1 MSRYTHVLTGGPVM
15 PTMDLH
21 AIEPPR
27 GAETRPT
34 RSTSS
39 AVALVVEGEGES
51 TIGDKTVRWKKN
63 DCFTLP
69 QWTWI
74 SHRGATG
81 NARLFLNSDRALLEK
96 HDYLREEFQ

>member
-1 MSRYTHVLTGGPVM
+1 MPVSTNGEPHASKLSSGLRSSRGASADTKDGARRALRPDMSRYTHVLTGGPVM

-34 RSTSS
+34 RSTSN

-51 TIGDKTVRWKKN
+51 TIGD
-63 DCFTLP
+63 
-69 QWTWI
+69 
-74 SHRGATG
+74 
-81 NARLFLNSDRALLEK
+81 
-96 HDYLREEFQ
+96 